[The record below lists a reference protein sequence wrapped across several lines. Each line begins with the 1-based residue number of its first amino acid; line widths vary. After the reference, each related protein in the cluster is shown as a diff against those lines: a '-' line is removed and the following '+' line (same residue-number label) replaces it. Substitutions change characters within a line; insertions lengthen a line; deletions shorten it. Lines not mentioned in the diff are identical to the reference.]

1 VRLTTPRPDDLAL
14 RNVTHQAD
22 NRIGGEQNHPARDNP
37 DSESGSAH
45 APAYLPDFCSSSI
58 VFGVVLTAE
67 LMAIALTLARVTEW
81 GEFFRDLAK
90 SSLLVVW
97 TSLAITGTLCLLRAR
112 LNRFS
117 AAKASLLTFAAVTII
132 IIAVSEIIY
141 WLGTTFTAPN
151 ITVTNSWFPQ
161 NRWYFLSSN
170 VIVGTIMTGL
180 ALRYFYVSHQRQR
193 TIESEARTRIHA
205 LQARI
210 RPHFLFNSMNT
221 IAELTRTNPKAAEA
235 AVENLSDLFRASL
248 ADSRKLIP
256 LAQELEV
263 TRVYQEMEQQRLG
276 DRLVVKWQ
284 VDDLP
289 LQARIPSLTLQPL
302 LENAIYH
309 GVEPLP
315 GVGVV
320 EIEGRRKGDM
330 IYVSVRNP
338 LPIKQ
343 FKSEPGNQIALE
355 NIRERLELAFGPAA
369 GLSRAID
376 QTHYQVS
383 IAFPI
388 KE

>member
-1 VRLTTPRPDDLAL
+1 
-14 RNVTHQAD
+14 VTGQPD
-22 NRIGGEQNHPARDNP
+22 NRIDGEHDRPVLHHSDSDNSRTHP
-37 DSESGSAH
+37 
-45 APAYLPDFCSSSI
+45 PAYLPDFCSSPI

-81 GEFFRDLAK
+81 STFFGDLAK
-90 SSLLVVW
+90 TSLLLVW
-97 TSLAITGTLCLLRAR
+97 ASLAITGTLCLLRNW

-117 AAKASLLTFAAVTII
+117 AAKASLLTFAAVILII
-132 IIAVSEIIY
+132 VLVSEIIY
-141 WLGTTFTAPN
+141 ALGTTFTAPN
-151 ITVTNSWFPQ
+151 ITVTNVWFPQ

-193 TIESEARTRIHA
+193 NVEIEARTRIHA

-221 IAELTRTNPKAAEA
+221 IAELTRTNPKAAET

-248 ADSRKLIP
+248 ADSRKLIR

-276 DRLVVKWQ
+276 DRLVVRWRI
-284 VDDLP
+284 DDLP
-289 LQARIPSLTLQPL
+289 QQALIPSLTLQPL

-338 LPIKQ
+338 LPIRQ

-355 NIRERLELAFGPAA
+355 NIRERLELAFGSSAS
-369 GLSRAID
+369 LSRAID